1 MKGVIVMFSKK
12 DDEIWELKREINN
25 IEWQIKHYQQLS
37 CRYRDLLK
45 EQERL
50 NDALGNKITQLENR
64 LLDLIVPKLTEYDS
78 KQLLE
83 ACINILKERE

>member
-1 MKGVIVMFSKK
+1 MFSKK

-37 CRYRDLLK
+37 CQYRDLLK